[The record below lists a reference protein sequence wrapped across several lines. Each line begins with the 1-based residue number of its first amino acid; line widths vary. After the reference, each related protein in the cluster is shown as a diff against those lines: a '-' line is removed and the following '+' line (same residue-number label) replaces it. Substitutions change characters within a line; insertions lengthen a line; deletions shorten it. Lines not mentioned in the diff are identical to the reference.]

1 MHMVAG
7 ALVLQR
13 PANQL
18 VLLLRAQEQAIYDP
32 LIPSMH
38 VHLFSH
44 RAVYPSPN
52 LCLPISLPT
61 RLTTGIGQLA
71 LARHLQAAR
80 AAASCDRPQ
89 CATSVRP
96 HAPHAVPAT
105 VHQVSPESPISPL
118 RHLPHLPSPTTS
130 PAPAPTKQVLGVA
143 RRRLVGCRRAAPR
156 HRLPWRSRVTPRVRE
171 DYPPPRSARH
181 RPHRR
186 HHLACLPHS
195 PLRCCGASAA
205 YASAACATSS
215 RHCLPAL
222 PSRQVAHRP
231 RGPRRRPQRRQR
243 RGAQAAAVLTPAVRH
258 GGDVMA
264 TAGRLRGHG
273 GDRVVEHAA
282 RRRRAAAALRR
293 RWRACMVG

>member
-1 MHMVAG
+1 MVARVYAHGHGHGHGHGMHMVAG

-171 DYPPPRSARH
+171 DYPPPPLAPPVTVPIAAITSPACH
-181 RPHRR
+181 TRP
-186 HHLACLPHS
+186 S
-195 PLRCCGASAA
+195 
-205 YASAACATSS
+205 
-215 RHCLPAL
+215 
-222 PSRQVAHRP
+222 
-231 RGPRRRPQRRQR
+231 
-243 RGAQAAAVLTPAVRH
+243 
-258 GGDVMA
+258 
-264 TAGRLRGHG
+264 
-273 GDRVVEHAA
+273 
-282 RRRRAAAALRR
+282 AAAAPARPTPVWPAPPPPAIASLPSPPA
-293 RWRACMVG
+293 RWLTDPEGHVVALNADSGEVLKLPLC